1 MQTLRCLGTVLSAA
15 EDRPF
20 LRQPRRPYGTI
31 RCVPGSIHAYVSG
44 GDRLSVEV
52 VSDQGAKL
60 ILVGAI
66 ADLQPVAQS
75 DGVLKDNPALVSN
88 AWAFAKTWYEAQTV
102 SSADALALSDP
113 GEQRAALEQ
122 AGERRKAAEKRAD
135 AFAKFARWIADVA
148 DDVSPYQPKQGWCSS
163 CFSKT
168 EHRKSNRPAGQL
180 PVYVCQGCGSP
191 TLPCV
196 VPGCVN
202 MAVRE
207 RGAVR
212 VPQYCA
218 EHRHD
223 IPGFE
228 KARKTIGELHDYE
241 EFLQYDK
248 PNLKKGQRSLLPVS
262 SG

>member
-135 AFAKFARWIADVA
+135 AFAKVARWIADVPMMCRRTSRNRA
-148 DDVSPYQPKQGWCSS
+148 GV
-163 CFSKT
+163 
-168 EHRKSNRPAGQL
+168 HRASQRRST
-180 PVYVCQGCGSP
+180 GSRIALRANSLC
-191 TLPCV
+191 TCV
-196 VPGCVN
+196 RA
-202 MAVRE
+202 AVRP
-207 RGAVR
+207 RFPA
-212 VPQYCA
+212 
-218 EHRHD
+218 
-223 IPGFE
+223 
-228 KARKTIGELHDYE
+228 
-241 EFLQYDK
+241 
-248 PNLKKGQRSLLPVS
+248 
-262 SG
+262 